1 MKTIIV
7 TIAAALLSLNAA
19 AYNPGIDPDEYC
31 VTKKNGK
38 TIVEYKGKAITKDV
52 TLADGSKIKSNGT
65 IVSASGERVKLKD
78 GECINENNIS
88 DVIKSHKGDEGLFDR
103 EKGTGKDESDMNRD
117 KKNEGEDNWDKSKD
131 FDRSDSEKDM
141 DNKHPDRN
149 KDMDVSDPEY
159 NQNQNKGSNKDFDMK
174 HPENKDSLKLKK
186 SYK

>member
-19 AYNPGIDPDEYC
+19 AYSGGTDPDEYC

-38 TIVEYKGKAITKDV
+38 TVVEYRGKAITKDV
-52 TLADGSKIKSNGT
+52 TLADGSKIKANGT

-88 DVIKSHKGDEGLFDR
+88 DVIKSHKNKDEGLFDS
-103 EKGTGKDESDMNRD
+103 EKGGT
-117 KKNEGEDNWDKSKD
+117 KKEGEDNWDKSKD
-131 FDRSDSEKDM
+131 FDRSGSEKDM
-141 DNKHPDRN
+141 DNKHEDRN

-159 NQNQNKGSNKDFDMK
+159 NKDMNKGSGKDFDMK
-174 HPENKDSLKLKK
+174 HPETKDSLKLKK
-186 SYK
+186 SFK